1 VDELLILNSLC
12 HKMTEILEAGMRL
25 AIYARVSTEE
35 QREGQTI
42 DSQVAELER
51 FAREKGWL
59 TAGIYKD
66 EGWSGGVMERPDLD
80 RLRDDAQK
88 AVFKAVLIN
97 DVDRL
102 ARDVAHL
109 GVIKRDLE
117 RKGIKVI
124 FRKLPRILTIRLY
137 ANCRPTQVPRTT

>member
-1 VDELLILNSLC
+1 
-12 HKMTEILEAGMRL
+12 MAEITEAGLRL

-35 QREGQTI
+35 QREGQKHRLPGRRAGTLFTREGLA
-42 DSQVAELER
+42 DHWNLQRRRVER
-51 FAREKGWL
+51 RSHGKAR
-59 TAGIYKD
+59 AG
-66 EGWSGGVMERPDLD
+66 

-88 AVFKAVLIN
+88 ALFEAVLIN

-117 RKGIKVI
+117 RHGIKVI
-124 FRKLPRILTIRLY
+124 FRKLPPDTSQ
-137 ANCRPTQVPRTT
+137 PSKP